1 MKKDKLAAI
10 AGTYLRAAVAAAIA
24 LYLSGVT
31 DPKSLLMAGV
41 AAVAG
46 PVLKWLDP
54 SEKAFGKGSDKGSE
68 AAI

>member
-1 MKKDKLAAI
+1 MNKKLEAI
-10 AGTYLRAAVAAAIA
+10 IATYLRAAIAAVLA

-54 SEKAFGKGSDKGSE
+54 KETAYGLGSK
-68 AAI
+68 

>member
-1 MKKDKLAAI
+1 MKTDKLTAV
-10 AGTYLRAAVAAAIA
+10 AGTYLRAAVAAVIA

-31 DPKSLLMAGV
+31 DPKSLLMAGI

-54 SEKAFGKGSDKGSE
+54 TEKEFGRGSDKGSE
-68 AAI
+68 QAI

>member
-1 MKKDKLAAI
+1 MNKKLEAI
-10 AGTYLRAAVAAAIA
+10 IGTYLRAAIASVLA

-46 PVLKWLDP
+46 PVLKALDP
-54 SEKAFGKGSDKGSE
+54 KETAFGRGSSKGMQAK
-68 AAI
+68 